1 MLKSIFMAVEKR
13 ITKSR
18 IEEALTWR
26 YAVKKFD
33 SEKELSPE
41 QLESVLT
48 ALQLTPTSMGLQLMK
63 FLVIKDEKLKEAFV
77 PLAFNQHQVVDCSH
91 LLVLCR
97 VDEVREEH
105 ITSYVEQTAIIR
117 GLKVPSKQ
125 LDGFESMLRST
136 LNMSREQQVKWMDN
150 QVYLALGNLLTACA
164 VEGIDA
170 CPMEGFM
177 PYKVNELL
185 GLTEKGLQ
193 SVILC
198 PIGFRSEEDKYAT
211 FPKVRRKTAELI
223 EHL

>member
-1 MLKSIFMAVEKR
+1 MAMEKR
-13 ITKSR
+13 IAKSR

-33 SEKELSPE
+33 SGKELSHE
-41 QLESVLT
+41 QMDSILA

-63 FLVIKDEKLKEAFV
+63 FIVIKDEKLKEECV
-77 PLAFNQHQVVDCSH
+77 PLAYNQRQVADCSH

-117 GLKVPSKQ
+117 GLKLPSRQ

-136 LNMSREQQVKWMDN
+136 LKMSREQQVKWMDN

-177 PYKVNELL
+177 PDKVNELL

-198 PIGFRSEEDKYAT
+198 PIGFRSKEDKYAD
-211 FPKVRRKTAELI
+211 FPKVRRDSTELI
-223 EHL
+223 EYL

>member
-1 MLKSIFMAVEKR
+1 MAMEKR
-13 ITKSR
+13 IAKSR

-33 SEKELSPE
+33 SGKELSHE
-41 QLESVLT
+41 QMDSILA

-63 FLVIKDEKLKEAFV
+63 FIVIKDKKLKEACV
-77 PLAFNQHQVVDCSH
+77 PLAYNQRQVADCSH

-117 GLKVPSKQ
+117 GLKLPSRQ

-136 LNMSREQQVKWMDN
+136 LKMSREQQVKWMDN

-177 PYKVNELL
+177 PDKVNELL

-198 PIGFRSEEDKYAT
+198 PIGFRSKEDKYAD
-211 FPKVRRKTAELI
+211 FPKVRRDSTELI
-223 EHL
+223 EYL

>member
-1 MLKSIFMAVEKR
+1 MAMEKR
-13 ITKSR
+13 IAKSR

-33 SEKELSPE
+33 SGKELSHE
-41 QLESVLT
+41 QMDSILA

-63 FLVIKDEKLKEAFV
+63 FIVIKDEKLKEACV
-77 PLAFNQHQVVDCSH
+77 PLAYNQRQVADCSH

-117 GLKVPSKQ
+117 GLKVPSRQ
-125 LDGFESMLRST
+125 LAGFESMLRNT
-136 LNMSREQQVKWMDN
+136 LKMSREQQVKWMDN

-177 PYKVNELL
+177 PDKVNELL

-198 PIGFRSEEDKYAT
+198 PIGFRSKEDKYAA
-211 FPKVRRKTAELI
+211 FPKVRRDSTELI
-223 EHL
+223 EYL